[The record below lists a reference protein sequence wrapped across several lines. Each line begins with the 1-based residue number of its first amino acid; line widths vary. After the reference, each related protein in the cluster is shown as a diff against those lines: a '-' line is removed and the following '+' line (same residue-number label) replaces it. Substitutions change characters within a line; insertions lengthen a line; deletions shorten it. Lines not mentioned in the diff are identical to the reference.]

1 MIATLT
7 LNPCIDRTVTV
18 DSFHYGETNR
28 ADKVQT
34 DICGKGINVSG
45 VLKNLEQETMCF
57 GFCPKE
63 DKEKLQGFLDSRSI
77 PCEFVETEGGLRVNL
92 KIFDAS
98 KGILTEVNEKGM
110 TVSGEAF
117 SLLTEKAEE
126 VFEKASVLVLSG
138 SVPPGVPSDIYRIFT
153 EKALKKGIRV
163 ILDASGEL
171 LKEGIKGK
179 PYLIKPNME
188 ELEELFGRK
197 FEKDEEILKAAESIV
212 ESGVSYVCI
221 SMGKRGA
228 FLVGKEKAIFSP
240 ALPVSVKGIQG
251 AGDSLVAGMCMA
263 IEQEADMETMLRFAV
278 AAAGGS
284 LLREG
289 TKLCEKQEFEKFLKE
304 VKIVPVIY

>member
-1 MIATLT
+1 MIVTLT
-7 LNPCIDRTVTV
+7 LNPCTDRTVTV
-18 DSFHYGETNR
+18 DSFYPGETNR
-28 ADKVQT
+28 AQKVQT
-34 DICGKGINVSG
+34 DICGKGINVSA

-63 DKEKLQGFLDSRSI
+63 DKEKLTGFLNHLSI

-98 KGILTEVNEKGM
+98 KGVLTEVNEKG
-110 TVSGEAF
+110 TPVSEAAV
-117 SLLTEKAEE
+117 SLLLEKAEK

-138 SVPPGVPSDIYRIFT
+138 SVPPGVPSDIYRRLT
-153 EKALKKGIRV
+153 EKAAKKGIRV
-163 ILDASGEL
+163 ILDASGDL

-197 FEKDEEILKAAESIV
+197 FNDEQEILKAAESLV
-212 ESGVSYVCI
+212 KAGVSYVCI

-228 FLVGKEKAIFSP
+228 FLVGEEGALFSP
-240 ALPVSVKGIQG
+240 ALSVPVRGIQG

-263 IEQEADMETMLRFAV
+263 IQQEGDMETMLQSAV

-289 TKLCEKQEFEKFLKE
+289 TKLCRKKDFQELLQK
-304 VKIVPVIY
+304 VKIVSAIY

>member
-1 MIATLT
+1 MIVTLT

-28 ADKVQT
+28 AKKVQT
-34 DICGKGINVSG
+34 DICGKGINVSA
-45 VLKNLEQETMCF
+45 VLKNLEQNTMCF

-63 DKEKLQGFLDSRSI
+63 DKEKLKGFLGSRSI

-98 KGILTEVNEKGM
+98 QGVLTEVNEKG
-110 TVSGEAF
+110 TPVSGAAV
-117 SLLTEKAEE
+117 SVLMDKAEE

-138 SVPPGVPSDIYRIFT
+138 SVPPGVLSDIYRRLT

-171 LKEGIKGK
+171 VKEGIKGK

-197 FEKDEEILKAAESIV
+197 FKKDEEILKAAESII

-228 FLVGKEKAIFSP
+228 FLVGKEKTIFSP

-263 IEQEADMETMLRFAV
+263 IEKETDMENMLRFAV
-278 AAAGGS
+278 ASAGGS

-289 TKLCEKQEFEKFLKE
+289 TKLCLKE
-304 VKIVPVIY
+304 DFERLLQKVKIIHL

>member
-1 MIATLT
+1 MIVTLT

-18 DSFHYGETNR
+18 DSFRPGETNR
-28 ADKVQT
+28 AQKVQT
-34 DICGKGINVSG
+34 DICGKGINVSA

-63 DKEKLQGFLDSRSI
+63 DKEKLTGFLNHLSI

-98 KGILTEVNEKGM
+98 EGALTEVNEKGVP
-110 TVSGEAF
+110 VSEAAV
-117 SLLTEKAEE
+117 SLLLEKAEE

-138 SVPPGVPSDIYRIFT
+138 SVPPGVPPDIYRRLT
-153 EKALKKGIRV
+153 EQAAKRGIRV

-197 FEKDEEILKAAESIV
+197 FKKDEEILKAAESLV
-212 ESGVSYVCI
+212 KSGVSYVCI

-228 FLVGKEKAIFSP
+228 FLVGEEGAFFSP
-240 ALPVSVKGIQG
+240 ALPVPVKGIQG

-263 IEQEADMETMLRFAV
+263 IQQNGDMETMLRSAV

-289 TKLCEKQEFEKFLKE
+289 TKLCQKRDFQELLQK
-304 VKIVPVIY
+304 VKIVSAIY

>member
-1 MIATLT
+1 MIVTLT

-18 DSFHYGETNR
+18 DSFRPGETNR
-28 ADKVQT
+28 AQKVQT
-34 DICGKGINVSG
+34 DICGKGINVSA

-63 DKEKLQGFLDSRSI
+63 DKEKLTGFLNHLSI

-98 KGILTEVNEKGM
+98 EGALTEVNEKG
-110 TVSGEAF
+110 TPVSEAAV
-117 SLLTEKAEE
+117 SLLLEKAEE

-138 SVPPGVPSDIYRIFT
+138 SVPPGVPSDIYRRLT
-153 EKALKKGIRV
+153 EQAAKKGIRV
-163 ILDASGEL
+163 ILDASGAF

-197 FEKDEEILKAAESIV
+197 FKKDEEILKAAESLV

-228 FLVGKEKAIFSP
+228 FLVGEEGALFSP
-240 ALPVSVKGIQG
+240 ALPVPVKGIQG

-263 IEQEADMETMLRFAV
+263 IQQEGDMETMLRSAV

-289 TKLCEKQEFEKFLKE
+289 TKLCRKKDFRELLQE
-304 VKIVPVIY
+304 VKIVSAIY

>member
-1 MIATLT
+1 MIVTLT

-18 DSFHYGETNR
+18 DSFQYGETNKSR
-28 ADKVQT
+28 KVQT
-34 DICGKGINVSG
+34 DICGKGVNVSA
-45 VLKNLEQETMCF
+45 VLKNLEQKTMCF

-63 DKEKLQGFLDSRSI
+63 DREKLEGFLNRLSI
-77 PCEFVETEGGLRVNL
+77 PFDFVETEGGLRVNI

-98 KGILTEVNEKGM
+98 RRVLTEVNEKGAP
-110 TVSGEAF
+110 VSGEDV
-117 SLLTEKAEE
+117 SLLMEKAER

-138 SVPPGVPSDIYRIFT
+138 SVPPGVPLDIYRRLT
-153 EKALKKGIRV
+153 EKAIKKGIRV

-197 FEKDEEILKAAESIV
+197 FEKEQEILEAAESLV
-212 ESGVSYVCI
+212 KSGVSYVCI
-221 SMGKRGA
+221 SMGKKGA
-228 FLVGKEKAIFSP
+228 FLVGKEGALFSP

-263 IEQEADMETMLRFAV
+263 IEKEADMETMLRFAV

-289 TKLCEKQEFEKFLKE
+289 TKLCRKE
-304 VKIVPVIY
+304 DFCKLLEQVKIVHL

>member
-1 MIATLT
+1 MIVTLT
-7 LNPCIDRTVTV
+7 LNPCTDRTVTV
-18 DSFHYGETNR
+18 DAFHYGETNR
-28 ADKVQT
+28 AQKVQT
-34 DICGKGINVSG
+34 DICGKGINVSA

-63 DKEKLQGFLDSRSI
+63 DKEKLTGFLNSLSI
-77 PCEFVETEGGLRVNL
+77 PCEFVETEGGLRVNI

-98 KGILTEVNEKGM
+98 EGVLTEVNEKG
-110 TVSGEAF
+110 TPVSEAAV
-117 SLLTEKAEE
+117 SLLLEKAEE

-138 SVPPGVPSDIYRIFT
+138 SVPPGVPSDIYRKLS
-153 EKALKKGIRV
+153 EKAAERGIRV

-197 FEKDEEILKAAESIV
+197 FEEEQEILKAAESLIK
-212 ESGVSYVCI
+212 SGVSYVCV

-228 FLVGKEKAIFSP
+228 FLVGKEGAFFSP

-251 AGDSLVAGMCMA
+251 AGDSLVAGICMA
-263 IEQEADMETMLRFAV
+263 IRQEGDMETMLRFAV

-289 TKLCEKQEFEKFLKE
+289 TKLCRKKDFEELLQK
-304 VKIVPVIY
+304 VKIIHL

>member
-1 MIATLT
+1 MIVTLT

-18 DSFHYGETNR
+18 DSFRCGETNR
-28 ADKVQT
+28 AKNVQT
-34 DICGKGINVSG
+34 DVCGKGINVSA
-45 VLKNLEQETMCF
+45 VLKNLEQETLCL

-63 DKEKLQGFLDSRSI
+63 DKEKLEGFLSSLSI
-77 PCEFVETEGGLRVNL
+77 PCEFVETEGGLRINL

-98 KGILTEVNEKGM
+98 KGVLTEINEKGM
-110 TVSGEAF
+110 PVSEKAV
-117 SLLTEKAEE
+117 SLLIEKAEE
-126 VFEKASVLVLSG
+126 VFEKTSVLVLSG
-138 SVPPGVPSDIYRIFT
+138 SVPPGVPSNIYRRLT
-153 EKALKKGIRV
+153 EEAAKKGIRV

-188 ELEELFGRK
+188 ELEALFGRK
-197 FEKDEEILKAAESIV
+197 FEADEEILEAAESLV
-212 ESGVSYVCI
+212 ESGVSYVCV

-228 FLVGKEKAIFSP
+228 FLVGKEGTLFSP
-240 ALPVSVKGIQG
+240 ALSVSVKGIQG

-263 IEQEADMETMLRFAV
+263 IQQKGDMETMLRFAV

-289 TKLCEKQEFEKFLKE
+289 TKLCQKADFEKLLKE
-304 VKIVPVIY
+304 VKIVSSIY

>member
-1 MIATLT
+1 MIVTLT
-7 LNPCIDRTVTV
+7 LNPCTDRTVTV
-18 DSFHYGETNR
+18 DSFHCGETNR
-28 ADKVQT
+28 AQKVQT
-34 DICGKGINVSG
+34 DICGKGINVSA

-63 DKEKLQGFLDSRSI
+63 DKEKLTGFLNHLSI

-98 KGILTEVNEKGM
+98 KGVLTEVNEKGVPV
-110 TVSGEAF
+110 TEEAV
-117 SLLTEKAEE
+117 SLLLKKSEK

-138 SVPPGVPSDIYRIFT
+138 SVPPGVPEDIYRVLT
-153 EKALKKGIRV
+153 EKASKKGIRV
-163 ILDASGEL
+163 ILDASGDL

-197 FEKDEEILKAAESIV
+197 FNDEQEILKAAESLV

-228 FLVGKEKAIFSP
+228 FLMGKEGAFFSP
-240 ALPVSVKGIQG
+240 ALPVPVKGIQG

-263 IEQEADMETMLRFAV
+263 IQQNGDMETMLRFAV

-289 TKLCEKQEFEKFLKE
+289 TKLCRKE
-304 VKIVPVIY
+304 DFRELLQKVKIVSAIY

>member
-1 MIATLT
+1 MIVTLT

-18 DSFHYGETNR
+18 DSFHPGETNR
-28 ADKVQT
+28 AQKVQT
-34 DICGKGINVSG
+34 DICGKGINVSA

-63 DKEKLQGFLDSRSI
+63 DKEKLTGFLNHLLI

-98 KGILTEVNEKGM
+98 EGVLTEVNEKGVPV
-110 TVSGEAF
+110 TEEAV
-117 SLLTEKAEE
+117 SLLLKKAEE

-138 SVPPGVPSDIYRIFT
+138 SVPPGVPPDIYRRLT
-153 EKALKKGIRV
+153 EQAAKRGIRV
-163 ILDASGEL
+163 ILDASGAL

-197 FEKDEEILKAAESIV
+197 FKKDEEILKAAESLV
-212 ESGVSYVCI
+212 EAGVSYVCI

-228 FLVGKEKAIFSP
+228 FLVGEEGALFSP
-240 ALPVSVKGIQG
+240 ALPVPVKGIQG

-263 IEQEADMETMLRFAV
+263 IQQNGDMETMLRSAV

-289 TKLCEKQEFEKFLKE
+289 TKLCRKEDFQELLQK
-304 VKIVPVIY
+304 VKIVSAIY